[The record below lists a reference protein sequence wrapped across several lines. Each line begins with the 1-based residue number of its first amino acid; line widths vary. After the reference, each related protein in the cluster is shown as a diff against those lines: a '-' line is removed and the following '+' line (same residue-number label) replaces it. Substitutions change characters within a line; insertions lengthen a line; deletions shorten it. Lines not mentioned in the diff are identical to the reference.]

1 VTNANEPIL
10 TDLKKLLRRLEK
22 IDPEAQK
29 GARPSSFEPT
39 ATNAL
44 KLQKAVLDEVK
55 TGYSAGDGLL
65 QLQTRRR
72 DQLRDPGQ
80 SADLPVIVKQSLP
93 VASEPDR
100 ESGALRVVI
109 IASVT
114 AAIVSALAT
123 GFTVYW
129 LNGGAGNLGLL
140 APTQVAVRQ
149 PQTPVKP
156 AEEPTDH
163 SLPAAETADA
173 TAAGPLETGDEPQAP
188 VKPAEEPTDHPLT
201 AAETV
206 DATAAGPLETGDG
219 PQAPVKPA
227 EGPTD
232 HSLPAVETADATA
245 AGRLETGDEP
255 QAPAEQPLKPAAKP
269 VDHSLPAAETA
280 DATAARTVETSS
292 ELQAPERFSAEPS
305 PKPEDLSPLAAAQTA
320 ATAAAGALTTTDE
333 THASVL
339 EGLLPEAA
347 TEPDAAVSE
356 LAPPEPRL
364 ATGPQTGP
372 QISAALVQPPRAPP
386 TRFADAAASTT
397 TIGSVTI
404 LSAATELAA
413 TWSATRAVASEKVA
427 SARLPKAPT
436 KEGLNTAAAI
446 DPTGGF
452 AIVSDGDTSAT
463 AASAAQSAPVVAVYE
478 APENALWPKRDL
490 GPAIEDES
498 GAPGTTPDTAP
509 AAAEPVPTEQV
520 TASPDKVALVH
531 PEEAAVSADEAVE
544 FPVKVAGSDQE
555 LAGHYLIVS
564 GLKRGARM
572 SSGIELMFDTWRI
585 DIAQLSDLQLVVPAG
600 FARRQHVDIELRRA
614 DGTTREKSRLVVVT
628 PGAAAIVAD
637 DADDAVDLPAQVRR
651 TVDEGEVQIDNG
663 SLQGARILF
672 KRAAGKGSAR
682 AALLLA
688 GSYDPRV
695 IAAYKTATPPSVDID
710 KARLWYQRAIELGAS
725 RASQSLESLPQAG
738 D

>member
-1 VTNANEPIL
+1 MTNANEPIL
-10 TDLKKLLRRLEK
+10 IDLKKLLRRLEK
-22 IDPEAQK
+22 IDREAQK

-55 TGYSAGDGLL
+55 TGYAAGDGLL

-93 VASEPDR
+93 VASEPVR

-140 APTQVAVRQ
+140 APTQVAVQ
-149 PQTPVKP
+149 PQQAPVKP
-156 AEEPTDH
+156 AEQPTDH
-163 SLPAAETADA
+163 SLPAAETTDA
-173 TAAGPLETGDEPQAP
+173 TYAGSLETSDEPQAP
-188 VKPAEEPTDHPLT
+188 ER
-201 AAETV
+201 
-206 DATAAGPLETGDG
+206 
-219 PQAPVKPA
+219 
-227 EGPTD
+227 
-232 HSLPAVETADATA
+232 SL
-245 AGRLETGDEP
+245 
-255 QAPAEQPLKPAAKP
+255 AK
-269 VDHSLPAAETA
+269 
-280 DATAARTVETSS
+280 
-292 ELQAPERFSAEPS
+292 PS
-305 PKPEDLSPLAAAQTA
+305 PKRDDLSPLPAAQTA
-320 ATAAAGALTTTDE
+320 GAAAGALTTTDE
-333 THASVL
+333 TQANVP

-347 TEPDAAVSE
+347 SKPDAAVSE
-356 LAPPEPRL
+356 LGPTKPRL
-364 ATGPQTGP
+364 ATGPETDP
-372 QISAALVQPPRAPP
+372 QIAGALVQPPRAPA
-386 TRFADAAASTT
+386 TRFADAAASAT

-413 TWSATRAVASEKVA
+413 TWSATRAVASENVA
-427 SARLPKAPT
+427 SAGLPKAPT
-436 KEGLNTAAAI
+436 KEGLNNAAVI
-446 DPTGGF
+446 DPNGGF
-452 AIVSDGDTSAT
+452 AIVSEGNTSAT
-463 AASAAQSAPVVAVYE
+463 AATAAQSAPVVAVYE
-478 APENALWPKRDL
+478 AHENSLQPKRDL
-490 GPAIEDES
+490 GPATEDEP
-498 GAPGTTPDTAP
+498 GAPGTTPDTTP
-509 AAAEPVPTEQV
+509 AAAEPVPAEQV
-520 TASPDKVALVH
+520 PASPDKVALVH

-555 LAGHYLIVS
+555 LAGHYLIIS
-564 GLKRGARM
+564 GLKRGARL

-585 DIAQLSDLQLVVPAG
+585 DIAQLSDLQLIVPAG

-614 DGTTREKSRLVVVT
+614 DGTTREKGRLVIVT

-695 IAAYKTATPPSVDID
+695 IAAYKTATPPSVDFD
-710 KARLWYQRAIELGAS
+710 KARRWYQRAIELGAS